1 MLPASSSSSSET
13 VYSGSRSSGNE
24 VVTSVLLLMTA
35 SSGWTKEP
43 HVPADVEALP
53 SPLSPAAVLN
63 PRPLQYSSQLSL
75 LSTLRPNLSPVDIN
89 ESGPGLLSA
98 SSARLD
104 IDGDE
109 RSTGSSSYR
118 VNQTSISSSF
128 SVSVSSDH
136 LSEFSCESL
145 SAGGLS
151 NKEASA
157 SKPMGSS
164 SCCRPPNAY
173 EKVLSLGCPSCI
185 PCGRSSSDA
194 SLAVLL
200 QVAQRSRRCSGPLD
214 KGGKASG
221 SSDTF
226 SSSSERPRS
235 TFGASAFYNPFEL
248 EQRQRHIEGTFRDF
262 QIQSKSARHN
272 IELNLPTHVRLRPG
286 EGPPP
291 SHGPWSERRR
301 PPNYLDNCVRP
312 PPNRS
317 PFTPSASSC
326 WKATATLKIAPTS
339 QGSHVS
345 MPGKNGGYSTNDNN
359 SHSHTNNNNQRS
371 NADRTQVTSS
381 GRKML

>member
-173 EKVLSLGCPSCI
+173 EKV
-185 PCGRSSSDA
+185 
-194 SLAVLL
+194 
-200 QVAQRSRRCSGPLD
+200 
-214 KGGKASG
+214 KAS
-221 SSDTF
+221 
-226 SSSSERPRS
+226 
-235 TFGASAFYNPFEL
+235 
-248 EQRQRHIEGTFRDF
+248 
-262 QIQSKSARHN
+262 
-272 IELNLPTHVRLRPG
+272 
-286 EGPPP
+286 
-291 SHGPWSERRR
+291 
-301 PPNYLDNCVRP
+301 
-312 PPNRS
+312 
-317 PFTPSASSC
+317 
-326 WKATATLKIAPTS
+326 
-339 QGSHVS
+339 
-345 MPGKNGGYSTNDNN
+345 M
-359 SHSHTNNNNQRS
+359 
-371 NADRTQVTSS
+371 TSS
-381 GRKML
+381 NYSSTSVFALDRRFKPVVKSCQFNCQAISNLVQAAFERNYTYTQLIAFCRFQSY